1 MPLTRR
7 RLLLNGSL
15 TLAAGA
21 LAPAVS
27 FAAQDSKQAPGADLS
42 SWTSIRREFDLDP
55 QFIHLGLFYLTSH
68 PRVVRE
74 AIDSYRKRLDS
85 NPFMT
90 VEHALFESDEENIPL
105 KVTRSLA
112 AYTGATATDFA
123 LTSNT
128 TTGLALVYHG
138 LPLKKGDEVLTT
150 DQDHVVHHES
160 IRLATE
166 RVGATWRKIQLFDS
180 FETISADDMVDR
192 IRKNIRPATRVV
204 GVTWVHSSSGL
215 KLPIN
220 RIGEVVQKAN
230 RTRSADERIFL
241 VVDGV
246 HGLGVENPNIP
257 ALNCDVLA
265 AGTHK
270 WLFGPRGTGFVWAR
284 PEVWATMRPTIPS
297 FSTLELYTAWAE
309 ERPPKGPARADWFSP
324 GGFLP
329 FEHHWAVPA
338 AVAFHQKI
346 GPARITER
354 IHELNGQFK
363 AGLSS
368 MKHVRRLTPMSSE
381 LSAGM
386 VCFDVKGMKPTEV
399 TKRLMEK
406 KIIATTTPYAVSHP
420 RVAFGILNNED
431 EVKRTLAAVA
441 ALG

>member
-1 MPLTRR
+1 MALTRR
-7 RLLLNGSL
+7 RLLVNGSL

-21 LAPAVS
+21 IAPALS
-27 FAAQDSKQAPGADLS
+27 FADQKQSSAPDFS
-42 SWTSIRREFDLDP
+42 SWSAVRREFDIDP

-74 AIDSYRKRLDS
+74 AIESYRKKLDF
-85 NPFMT
+85 NPFIT
-90 VEHALFESDEENIPL
+90 VEHGLFESDDDNMPL
-105 KVTRSLA
+105 KVTRALA
-112 AYTGATATDFA
+112 GYTGASADDFA

-128 TTGLALVYHG
+128 TTGLALAYHG

-150 DQDHVVHHES
+150 DQDHVVHHEA

-166 RVGATWRKIQLFDS
+166 RVGATWRRIPLFDS
-180 FETISADDMVDR
+180 YETISADGIVDR
-192 IRKNIRPATRVV
+192 IRKAIRPATRVV

-215 KLPIN
+215 RLPIS
-220 RIGEVVQKAN
+220 RIGDAVAEAN
-230 RTRSADERIFL
+230 RNRAAGERILL

-257 ALNCDVLA
+257 ALNCDVLS

-270 WLFGPRGTGFVWAR
+270 WLFGPRGTGFLWAR

-297 FSTLELYTAWAE
+297 FTSAELYDAWSE
-309 ERPPKGPARADWFSP
+309 ERPPKGPARANWFSP

-338 AVAFHQKI
+338 AVEFHQKI

-354 IHELNGQFK
+354 IHELNRQFK
-363 AGLSS
+363 NGLNS
-368 MKHVRRLTPMSSE
+368 MKHVRRLTPMSDE

-386 VCFDVKGMKPTEV
+386 VVFDVNGMKPADV
-399 TKRLMEK
+399 TKRLLEK
-406 KIIATTTPYAVSHP
+406 KIIATTTPYAITHP

-431 EVKRTLAAVA
+431 EVKKTLAAVA